1 MKLGFIGVGKIATS
15 VVEGI
20 FKARIKIKEI
30 ILSPKNK
37 NNARILKKKF
47 SRIKI
52 AKSNQEVIDK
62 SNWIV
67 LSVTP
72 KVGKQILKK
81 LKFKASH
88 TVLNFISTIHN
99 QQLKSVISQLKRYLK
114 SHLFL

>member
-20 FKARIKIKEI
+20 FKAKINIKEI

-67 LSVTP
+67 LSCS
-72 KVGKQILKK
+72 VGY
-81 LKFKASH
+81 S
-88 TVLNFISTIHN
+88 
-99 QQLKSVISQLKRYLK
+99 KSWKTNIRKIK
-114 SHLFL
+114 I

>member
-20 FKARIKIKEI
+20 FKAKINIKEI

-52 AKSNQEVIDK
+52 AKSNQEVID
-62 SNWIV
+62 
-67 LSVTP
+67 LS
-72 KVGKQILKK
+72 L
-81 LKFKASH
+81 
-88 TVLNFISTIHN
+88 IH
-99 QQLKSVISQLKRYLK
+99 I
-114 SHLFL
+114 